1 MSNLSDFLKAET
13 AVVAEKLATARTI
26 ALSGDVTGSVSFDG
40 SSNVT
45 IVSTVVDDSHN
56 HTISNIDG
64 LQTALDGKVDDS
76 QVLTNVPSGAVFTDT
91 VYTHPSFSGDDFD
104 IDTGTLSGATV
115 VSGININV
123 TTNSEG
129 HVTDANGVVSTRTLT
144 LADLGYSA
152 ADQAK
157 LDSTWSFAMIL
168 ALT

>member
-1 MSNLSDFLKAET
+1 MSNLSDFLKPPIAET
-13 AVVAEKLATARTI
+13 AEKLETPRNI
-26 ALSGDVTGSVSFDG
+26 ALSGDVTGNAYFDG
-40 SSNVT
+40 SADIT
-45 IVSTVVDDSHN
+45 IVSTVQDDSHN
-56 HTISNIDG
+56 HTIANVDG

-91 VYTHPSFSGDDFD
+91 VYTHPTFDGDDFD
-104 IDTGTLSGATV
+104 VDTGTLSGAAV
-115 VSGININV
+115 ISGININI

-129 HVTDANGVVSTRTLT
+129 HVTDTNAVLSTRNLT
-144 LADLGYSA
+144 LEDLGYTA